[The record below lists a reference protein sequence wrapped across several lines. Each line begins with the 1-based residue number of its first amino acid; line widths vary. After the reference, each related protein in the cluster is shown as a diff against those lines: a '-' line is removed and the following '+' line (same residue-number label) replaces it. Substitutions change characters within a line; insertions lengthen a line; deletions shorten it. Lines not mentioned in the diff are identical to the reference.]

1 MARRINT
8 SQLRSQLNRIQ
19 SQARQ
24 AQSKLNQAVNNY
36 NRAVDNYDREAR
48 VHNAQVRANRAR
60 LQQALRQLQSQ
71 PTVTTRF
78 VTHRSSVQSVQQS
91 FVRLESAAESGA
103 WTDHR
108 DLLDLAEGEA
118 AASAETLNALLTERT
133 DEVDEEEVRLRDT
146 TITNELLE
154 LGGDLDSRWR
164 GALFAL
170 SPRNP
175 DAARHFCTST
185 RELLTDLVDHCAT
198 DAEVLAANPNAPR
211 TDRGN
216 VSRRARIM
224 HRLALRGETSTE
236 LAEFVEVDV
245 DEVIALMK
253 ESSDGTHGPVGR
265 LDTFELK
272 VFKARAEGVIKFLH
286 RVLR

>member
-1 MARRINT
+1 MARFNA
-8 SQLRSQLNRIQ
+8 SQFRSQMNRIQ
-19 SQARQ
+19 SQLRQ
-24 AQSKLNQAVNNY
+24 AESKAKQAARDY
-36 NRAVDNYDREAR
+36 NRAVDNYNREAR
-48 VHNAQVRANRAR
+48 AHNARVRANRAR
-60 LQQALRQLQSQ
+60 LQQALRQLHSQ

-78 VTHRSSVQSVQQS
+78 VTHRTSVQSVQQS
-91 FVRLESAAESGA
+91 FIRLETAADTGTWA
-103 WTDHR
+103 DNR

-133 DEVDEEEVRLRDT
+133 DEIAEDEARLRDT
-146 TITNELLE
+146 TITSELLD

-185 RELLTDLVDHCAT
+185 RELLTELVDHCAT
-198 DAEVLAANPNAPR
+198 DAEVLVANPSAPR
-211 TDRGN
+211 TDQGS

-224 HRLALRGETSTE
+224 HRLALRGDASIE

-245 DEVIALMK
+245 DEVITLLK
-253 ESSDGTHGPVGR
+253 EASDGTHGPVGR
-265 LDTFELK
+265 LDSFELK

>member
-1 MARRINT
+1 MARRVNT

-36 NRAVDNYDREAR
+36 NRAVDNYNREAR
-48 VHNAQVRANRAR
+48 AHNARVRANRSR
-60 LQQALRQLQSQ
+60 LQRALRQLQSQ

-78 VTHRSSVQSVQQS
+78 VTHRTSVQSVQQS
-91 FVRLESAAESGA
+91 FVRLESAAETGTWA
-103 WTDHR
+103 DHR

-118 AASAETLNALLTERT
+118 AASAETLSALLTEHT
-133 DEVDEEEVRLRDT
+133 DEVTEDEARLRDT

-198 DAEVLAANPNAPR
+198 DAEVLAANPSAPK
-211 TDRGN
+211 TDQGS

-224 HRLALRGETSTE
+224 HRLALRGDTSTE

-245 DEVIALMK
+245 DEVITLMK
-253 ESSDGTHGPVGR
+253 EASDGTHGPVGR
-265 LDTFELK
+265 LDTFELR

-286 RVLR
+286 LVLH

>member
-1 MARRINT
+1 MARFNSSRF
-8 SQLRSQLNRIQ
+8 RSQMNRIQ
-19 SQARQ
+19 SQLRQ
-24 AQSKLNQAVNNY
+24 AESKAKQAARDY
-36 NRAVDNYDREAR
+36 NRAVDSYNREAR
-48 VHNAQVRANRAR
+48 AHNARVRANRAR

-71 PTVTTRF
+71 PTATTRF
-78 VTHRSSVQSVQQS
+78 VTHRASVQSVQQS
-91 FVRLESAAESGA
+91 FVRLETAADNGTWA
-103 WTDHR
+103 DNR

-118 AASAETLNALLTERT
+118 AASAETLNALLTERAAEIAE
-133 DEVDEEEVRLRDT
+133 DEARLRDT
-146 TITNELLE
+146 TITSELLD

-185 RELLTDLVDHCAT
+185 RELLTDLVDHCST
-198 DAEVLAANPNAPR
+198 DAEVLAANPSAPR
-211 TDRGN
+211 TDQGS

-224 HRLALRGETSTE
+224 HRLALRGDASNE

-245 DEVIALMK
+245 DEVITLMK
-253 ESSDGTHGPVGR
+253 EASDGTHGPVGR
-265 LDTFELK
+265 LDTFELE

-286 RVLR
+286 TVLR